1 MSNRWPAE
9 SAQVCDGQPSAAAV
23 EEVTP
28 ILADLGAITVRRLLP
43 RKARRLVGP
52 WCFLD
57 VFGPVKQAGLK
68 PMDVPPH
75 PHIGLQTV
83 TWLFAGD
90 ALHRDSLGSEARA
103 VPGSLNL
110 MTAGRGIAHSEET
123 PSDATGAVHGVQLW
137 IALPDAHRDTAP
149 AFHHYADRPHVD
161 VPGGRVTVILGRMW
175 EVSPPGRTFSPLI
188 GAEIAADRAPRVV
201 VPLDPSFEH
210 AVVPIDSG
218 LALEERALASDTL
231 YYLGTGRDEI
241 CLTVE
246 PGRRPRAL
254 LLGGAPLGESVLM
267 WWNFVARTAEEI
279 VSAREDWQAGRRFG
293 EVRGYPGARLDA
305 PAYVAR
311 PVPANPMS

>member
-1 MSNRWPAE
+1 MSNLWPAE
-9 SAQVCDGQPSAAAV
+9 SPEVCDNQPSVEAV
-23 EEVTP
+23 EEIAPV
-28 ILADLGAITVRRLLP
+28 IADLGAITVRHLLP
-43 RKARRLVGP
+43 RRQRRLVGP

-57 VFGPVKQAGLK
+57 VFGPVKQAGGK

-103 VPGSLNL
+103 VPGALNL

-123 PSDATGAVHGVQLW
+123 PADAAGVLHGVQLW
-137 IALPDAHRDTAP
+137 IALPDAQRDVAP
-149 AFHHYADRPHVD
+149 AFVHYADRPRVD

-175 EVSPPGRTFSPLI
+175 EVSAPGRTFSPLL

-201 VPLDPSFEH
+201 IPLDRTFEH
-210 AVVPIDSG
+210 AVIPIDSG
-218 LALEERALASDTL
+218 LALDDRRLAPDTL
-231 YYLGTGRDEI
+231 HYLGTRRDEV
-241 CLTVE
+241 CLSVE

-254 LLGGAPLGESVLM
+254 LLGGAPLGETVLM
-267 WWNFVARTAEEI
+267 WWNFVARTADEI
-279 VSAREDWQAGRRFG
+279 LAAREDWQAGRRFG